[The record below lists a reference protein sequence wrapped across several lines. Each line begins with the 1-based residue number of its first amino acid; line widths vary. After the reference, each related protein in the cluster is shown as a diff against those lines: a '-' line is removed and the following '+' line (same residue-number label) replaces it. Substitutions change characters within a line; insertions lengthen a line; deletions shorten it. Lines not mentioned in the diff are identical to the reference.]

1 MSPGL
6 ARIVAGVKL
15 TRVNAWHL
23 GACSMSRFLTEEYP
37 NMPVLRFSKSAAA
50 LLTAAVMGY
59 GSTAL
64 AQGYGPGMMGG
75 YGPGMM
81 QGYGPGMMGGYG
93 PGYGPGMMHGYGP
106 GMMGGYGPG
115 YGPGM
120 MQGYGPGMMGPGY
133 GPGMMQGYG
142 PGYGPGMRG
151 GYQRQTDQSLS
162 VDDVKNQL
170 ERWLAWRG
178 NPRLKVGEVKEKDSN
193 TIEADI
199 VTRDNSLVQRFTV
212 DRKSG
217 FYRPDTGG

>member
-1 MSPGL
+1 MQ
-6 ARIVAGVKL
+6 A
-15 TRVNAWHL
+15 
-23 GACSMSRFLTEEYP
+23 
-37 NMPVLRFSKSAAA
+37 LRFSKSAAA
-50 LLTAAVMGY
+50 LLAAAVMGY
-59 GSTAL
+59 GSAAM
-64 AQGYGPGMMGG
+64 AQGYSPGMMGG

-120 MQGYGPGMMGPGY
+120 MRGYGYGPGMMGPGY

-142 PGYGPGMRG
+142 PGSGPGRRG
-151 GYQRQTDQSLS
+151 GSQRQADQNLS

-170 ERWLAWRG
+170 ERWLTWRG
-178 NPRLKVGEVKEKDSN
+178 NPRLKVGEVKEKDNN

-199 VTRDNSLVQRFTV
+199 VTKDNSLVQRFTV

-217 FYRPDTGG
+217 FNRPDSGG